1 MAGEK
6 LRVTGGNASG
16 KDIEFE
22 SEFLIGRAE
31 TGDGRL
37 GDDPE
42 LSRRHARISRRAGDQ
57 LTIEDLGS
65 TNGTLVNGKKITA
78 AHTLTPG
85 DTVKVGTT
93 TIQVLDQ
100 TGAAPQATRLGT
112 VPPAEGQVTAASG
125 TAPPAPAAP
134 AAPAP
139 PPAPVAPAAPAP
151 PAPAAPAPP
160 APPAAPRPAAPVAPG
175 APAAP
180 ARAAGAPPGRVPP
193 PPPPAPSG
201 GRGGRSGLPV
211 PLIVIGVLLLVG
223 GVAAAVLLLGGGD
236 DEESSEPVRLSAG
249 EISKA
254 NEKTTLSINTKSP
267 GFDDDGNKVVL
278 SGGGTGIVVDAKR
291 GFVLT
296 NDHVV
301 AGATSIKA
309 TLDSGEE
316 VNAKVRGHAPCED
329 LAVVELSPLPKG
341 VKAAKLGS
349 SANLSTGSNVTALG
363 FPGAFEEDIT
373 QRKLQSTKGA
383 ITSEPGPATLGAGL
397 PTLPSVIQHQA
408 PINAGNSGG
417 PLFNPRGQV
426 IGINTVTTGSE
437 SQNQNGA
444 IAIDRAKSIMEGLE
458 KGEDQGYVGWSLT
471 PIESLNNDLYVIS
484 VEANSPAEKGR
495 MLFGDRVDELDDT
508 AVENIPDVCDI
519 LGSKS
524 AGDSVK
530 VGGVELDGSPYVTTI
545 KLR

>member
-57 LTIEDLGS
+57 LTVEDLGS
-65 TNGTLVNGKKITA
+65 TNGTLVNGKKITEA
-78 AHTLTPG
+78 QTLRPG
-85 DTVKVGTT
+85 DTIKVGTT

-100 TGAAPQATRLGT
+100 TGAAPQATMLGT
-112 VPPAEGQVTAASG
+112 VPTSGQPTAASG
-125 TAPPAPAAP
+125 TPVPAPPPSPAAPQAPQAPPSPAAPAAP
-134 AAPAP
+134 AAPGPPAP
-139 PPAPVAPAAPAP
+139 AAPGPPAPVAPA
-151 PAPAAPAPP
+151 
-160 APPAAPRPAAPVAPG
+160 

-180 ARAAGAPPGRVPP
+180 ARAAGAPPGRMP
-193 PPPPAPSG
+193 PPPPAAPSR
-201 GRGGRSGLPV
+201 GRGGRKGPPV
-211 PLIVIGVLLLVG
+211 GVIVIGVLLLVG
-223 GVAAAVLLLGGGD
+223 VVAAAVLLMGGGD
-236 DEESSEPVRLSAG
+236 DEDESTEPVRLSAG
-249 EISKA
+249 QISKA

-278 SGGGTGIVVDAKR
+278 SGGGTGIVTDAKR

-329 LAVVELSPLPKG
+329 LAVIELSPLPKG
-341 VKAAKLGS
+341 LKAAKLGT
-349 SANLSTGSNVTALG
+349 SASLSAGTNVTALG

-373 QRKLQSTKGA
+373 ERQLQSTKGA

-397 PTLPSVIQHQA
+397 PTLPAVIQHQA

-417 PLFNPRGQV
+417 PLFNARGQV
-426 IGINTVTTGSE
+426 IGVNTVTTGSE

-444 IAIDRAKSIMEGLE
+444 IAVDRAKSIMGGLE
-458 KGEDQGYVGWSLT
+458 QGEDQGYVGWNLT
-471 PIESLNNDLYVIS
+471 PIESLNNDLYVIG

-524 AGDSVK
+524 SGDSVK
-530 VGGVELDGSPYVTTI
+530 VRGVELDGSAYVTTI
-545 KLR
+545 RLR

>member
-16 KDIEFE
+16 SDIEFE
-22 SEFLIGRAE
+22 SEFMIGRAE
-31 TGDGRL
+31 AGEGRL

-78 AHTLTPG
+78 VETLRPG
-85 DTVKVGTT
+85 DTIKVGTT
-93 TIQVLDQ
+93 TIQVLDA
-100 TGAAPQATRLGT
+100 TGAAPQATALGT
-112 VPPAEGQVTAASG
+112 VPPAEGQATAAG
-125 TAPPAPAAP
+125 TPSP

-139 PPAPVAPAAPAP
+139 GPAAPAPGPAPGPAAPAPSPAAP
-151 PAPAAPAPP
+151 PAPAAPAP
-160 APPAAPRPAAPVAPG
+160 AG
-175 APAAP
+175 AAP
-180 ARAAGAPPGRVPP
+180 ARPGPPAIQAPQAPPAPPGRVPP
-193 PPPPAPSG
+193 PAPPSG
-201 GRGGRSGLPV
+201 PSRGRKGPPV
-211 PLIVIGVLLLVG
+211 PVIVVGVLLLAG
-223 GVAAAVLLLGGGD
+223 IAAAAVLLTGGGD
-236 DEESSEPVRLSAG
+236 DEPEEPTTLTSGQIA
-249 EISKA
+249 KA

-267 GFDDDGNKVVL
+267 GFDEEGNKAVI
-278 SGGGTGIVVDAKR
+278 SGGGTGIVIDAKR

-341 VKAAKLGS
+341 LKAAQLGS
-349 SANLSTGSNVTALG
+349 SANLNAGAKVTALG

-373 QRKLQSTKGA
+373 ERKLQSNEGT
-383 ITSEPGPATLGAGL
+383 ITSEPGPATLGDGL
-397 PTLPSVIQHQA
+397 PTLPAVIQHQA

-417 PLFNPRGQV
+417 PLFNNRGKV
-426 IGINTVTTGSE
+426 IGINTVSTGSD

-444 IAIDRAKSIMEGLE
+444 IAIDRAKSIMADLE
-458 KGEDQGYVGWSLT
+458 NGQDQGYVGWNLT
-471 PIESLNNDLYVIS
+471 PIADLNNDLYVIS
-484 VEANSPAEKGR
+484 VEANSPADKAN
-495 MLFGDRVDELDDT
+495 MLFGDRVDELDNT

-530 VGGVELDGSPYVTTI
+530 VGGVELDGSGYTTTI